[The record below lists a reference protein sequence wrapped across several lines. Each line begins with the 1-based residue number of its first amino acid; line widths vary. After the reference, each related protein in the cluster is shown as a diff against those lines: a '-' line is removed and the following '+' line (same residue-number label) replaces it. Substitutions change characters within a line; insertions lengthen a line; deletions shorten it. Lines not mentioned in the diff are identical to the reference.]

1 MLPPK
6 GFLTLKQ
13 LAALVKNDEIDTV
26 LIAFTDLYGR
36 LMGKRFDA
44 AFFLECAATHGTH
57 CCDYLLTVDMEMTP
71 VTGYRLA
78 NWERGYGDFHMAPD
92 LPTLRVASWLEK
104 TAFVICDLRH

>member
-1 MLPPK
+1 MLPSK

-13 LAALVKNDEIDTV
+13 LAALVKKDEIDTV
-26 LIAFTDLYGR
+26 LVAFTDLYGR

-44 AFFLECAATHGTH
+44 EFFLEGAAEHGTH

-71 VTGYRLA
+71 VAGYRLA

-92 LPTLRVASWLEK
+92 LPTLRVA
-104 TAFVICDLRH
+104 